1 MRMHVSVTST
11 QEFNVG
17 SWCATAPDFVIATLQ
32 EQLDAASAVWPE
44 LKGYRIKSARRMK
57 ADVA

>member
-1 MRMHVSVTST
+1 MRLQVSVTST

-17 SWCATAPDFVIATLQ
+17 SWCATSPDFVIAVLQ

-44 LKGYRIKSARRMK
+44 LKGYRIKPRRSMK
-57 ADVA
+57 DAD